1 MRYASIRNMDISN
14 GEGVGVALFVQGCHF
29 HCHNCFN
36 PETWDFT
43 KGKEWNEQT
52 EDIFLNLINKPY
64 ITRVSFLGGECLA
77 DENVREIYNL
87 IKKIREQY
95 KDKKIWLY
103 TGYTWREIFKD
114 DTRNGLLRQK
124 VVKLCDILVDGR
136 YIQVMKDGILLWAGS
151 TNQNVIDIKA
161 TYELNNGFS
170 EIDEDYF
177 LCDYRFQK
185 GF

>member
-36 PETWDFT
+36 PETWDFF
-43 KGKEWNEQT
+43 KGKEWNKQT

-64 ITRVSFLGGECLA
+64 IARVSFLGGECLA
-77 DENVREIYNL
+77 DENVKEIYNL

-114 DTRNGLLRQK
+114 DTSNGLLRQK

-136 YIQVMKDGILLWAGS
+136 YIQAMKDGILLWAGS